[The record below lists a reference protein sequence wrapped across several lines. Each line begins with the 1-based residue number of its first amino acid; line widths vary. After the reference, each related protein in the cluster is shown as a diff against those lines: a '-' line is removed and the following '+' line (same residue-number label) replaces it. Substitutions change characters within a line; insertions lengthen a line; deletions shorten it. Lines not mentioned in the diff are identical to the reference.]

1 MIRLTSTKAQIKASQ
16 KYNAKTLDRITVSLP
31 KGNKNIL
38 NAAAAAENKSLN
50 KYISDI
56 IVNYCKDNN
65 IELIFKNKE

>member
-1 MIRLTSTKAQIKASQ
+1 MVTASQ
-16 KYNAKTLDRITVSLP
+16 KKATKKYQDKTYDKILIRLQ

-65 IELIFKNKE
+65 IQLIQKKNNYTF